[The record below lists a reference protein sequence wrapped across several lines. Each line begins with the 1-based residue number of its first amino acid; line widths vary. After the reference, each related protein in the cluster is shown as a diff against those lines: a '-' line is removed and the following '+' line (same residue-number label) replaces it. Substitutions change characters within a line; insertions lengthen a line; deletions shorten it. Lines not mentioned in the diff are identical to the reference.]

1 MHLRRAQFTIRSLMI
16 AVVIVAGLLALP
28 DELRGVA
35 AVLSLPCLGLFTA
48 WRLLLGGHRRLA
60 AKSLASVGLDV
71 GHCPGGYARIDCL
84 DRLAVSPQISD
95 REIRLGACRG

>member
-16 AVVIVAGLLALP
+16 AVVIVAGLLARP

-60 AKSLASVGLDV
+60 ATCFWSLAIPVN
-71 GHCPGGYARIDCL
+71 ARIDCL

-95 REIRLGACRG
+95 REIRPGACRK